1 MIISRERARVFL
13 RDPHLKI
20 LKKHIHTTMSKLPL
34 KEVAVKYHRQL
45 EVMVDDLAQ
54 KSTGGEEA
62 SFVFPMG
69 KVTIKLK

>member
-1 MIISRERARVFL
+1 
-13 RDPHLKI
+13 
-20 LKKHIHTTMSKLPL
+20 MSKLPL
-34 KEVAVKYHRQL
+34 KEVAIKYHKQL
-45 EVMVDDLAQ
+45 EAMVDDLAQ

>member
-1 MIISRERARVFL
+1 MFHRSPL
-13 RDPHLKI
+13 SKI
-20 LKKHIHTTMSKLPL
+20 LKKHILIIMSKMAL
-34 KEVAVKYHRQL
+34 KEVAVKYHKQL
-45 EVMVDDLAQ
+45 EAMVDDLAQ